1 MALKVIGKLSAKWM
15 KNGLSLPVIAIG
27 GITAEDIPAI
37 MNTGVSGIAIS
48 GTILR
53 AEEPTAEMQK
63 LLTLV

>member
-1 MALKVIGKLSAKWM
+1 MNE
-15 KNGLSLPVIAIG
+15 NGLSLPVIAIG

-53 AEEPTAEMQK
+53 AEEPTAEMQR